1 MRELARLAQP
11 YYHRFARGGEGHLE
25 VAKNIYYTVHK
36 KAHMVL
42 SLKPFGCMPSSQ
54 SDGVQSAVMN
64 HFKDMIFLPIE
75 TSGEGE
81 INAHSRVQMALGEAK
96 AKAKNE
102 FQQALESTGKRLDDI
117 RSYVAEHAELRR
129 PFYKVPHR
137 HGVTGT
143 AANFVLHV
151 SDLMDRRRPRI
162 FLAARS
168 RKTHQTA
175 DIGRV
180 LEAQRAVQS

>member
-1 MRELARLAQP
+1 
-11 YYHRFARGGEGHLE
+11 
-25 VAKNIYYTVHK
+25 
-36 KAHMVL
+36 
-42 SLKPFGCMPSSQ
+42 KPFGCMPSSQ

-102 FQQALESTGKRLDDI
+102 FQQALEATGKRLEDI
-117 RSYVAEHAELRR
+117 RAYVADPPEWRR
-129 PFYKVPHR
+129 PFYKVPHHR
-137 HGVTGT
+137 DVTGT

-151 SDLMDRRRPRI
+151 SDLMDRQSRFFHRVRI
-162 FLAARS
+162 FVPTSPVTHAGATRCEAGRDREAAS
-168 RKTHQTA
+168 
-175 DIGRV
+175 
-180 LEAQRAVQS
+180 L